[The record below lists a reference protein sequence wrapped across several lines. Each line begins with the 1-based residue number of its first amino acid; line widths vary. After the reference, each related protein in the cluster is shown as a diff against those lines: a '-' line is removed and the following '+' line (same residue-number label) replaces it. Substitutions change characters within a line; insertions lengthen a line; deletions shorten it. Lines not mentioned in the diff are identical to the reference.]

1 MIILVLDSER
11 EEWVQVCIWGLHAD
25 KDLVVYVFLALYV
38 LHLEEAIEDAT
49 KSLNLVDFL
58 HTVHF
63 FFILT
68 LLGECLTSDQIG
80 KRLSLMLIITFS
92 VV

>member
-1 MIILVLDSER
+1 MKIPVLGSER
-11 EEWVQVCIWGLHAD
+11 EEWVQVCLWGLHAD
-25 KDLVVYVFLALYV
+25 KDLVVYIFLALHV
-38 LHLEEAIEDAT
+38 LHLKEAIEDAT
-49 KSLNLVDFL
+49 KSLNLVDLL

-80 KRLSLMLIITFS
+80 KRLSPMLIITFTE
-92 VV
+92 V